1 MPTRYIRDIRNS
13 IMQKYTYHTHNNF
26 EDIFDGSSSCEDMI
40 AKAVELGFEEIG
52 ISNHFIVHPNMSM
65 VNKMFFNDSKLA
77 LDIYKRSYDEID
89 RVATKYPIK
98 VLKGFEVD
106 FFPSSTWRNMFEKM
120 IKELNPDYL
129 IGSTHFVRNNEE
141 TEMYNIYYLEQYY
154 KDKSPEK
161 FNLFLTNYWNNIIS
175 AVESGYFNFIAHLD
189 YCTLFNLSVSSE
201 WNDIKYKLIET
212 LIKYNQPFEINTKG
226 IERINRTYPE
236 NWIIEELVKA
246 NVPVL
251 ISDDAHSTDRI
262 GDNFECVENFLNK
275 INCKNRYK
283 I

>member
-1 MPTRYIRDIRNS
+1 
-13 IMQKYTYHTHNNF
+13 MQKYTYHTHNNF
-26 EDIFDGSSSCEDMI
+26 EGVFDGTSSCEDMI
-40 AKAVELGFEEIG
+40 AKAVELGFKEIG
-52 ISNHFIVHPNMSM
+52 ISNHFIVHPNISKAS
-65 VNKMFFNDSKLA
+65 KMFFNDSKLA
-77 LDIYKRSYDEID
+77 LEIYKRSYDEID
-89 RVATKYPIK
+89 RVATKYHIK

-106 FFPSSTWRNMFEKM
+106 FFPSSVWRNMFEKM
-120 IKELNPDYL
+120 MKELKPDYL
-129 IGSTHFVRNNEE
+129 IGSTHFIRTANE
-141 TEMYNIYYLEQYY
+141 TKMYNIYHLDYIFPQTT
-154 KDKSPEK
+154 KDEMDD
-161 FNLFLTNYWNNIIS
+161 LLLNYWLNIIE
-175 AVESGYFNFIAHLD
+175 AVKSGYFNFIAHLD

-262 GDNFECVENFLNK
+262 GDNFERVEKFLK
-275 INCKNRYK
+275 EINCKNRYK
-283 I
+283 L